1 MPLSN
6 TFALSASVTNA
17 LRFGA
22 VAFTFALGAAACSSA
37 ETNDADNASQTEEE
51 LRITRACAGKT
62 CGESCTLCPPGARNC
77 FETAVVKQCNAK
89 GRCEPTPPRCEDPP
103 PPPYDPCEGKAC
115 GEGCTLCPPGAT
127 DCFETA
133 VVKQCNA
140 KGRCEPTP
148 PRCEDPQPPPP
159 PPPYNPCEGK
169 ACGAGCTL
177 CPPGARDCFETA
189 VPKQC
194 DANGQCSPERPVCER
209 PDPKPYNPC
218 AGKRTGEQC
227 FLCPPGAADCFE
239 TTVVKTCN
247 ARGECTPAVGRL

>member
-62 CGESCTLCPPGARNC
+62 CGESCTLCPPGARN
-77 FETAVVKQCNAK
+77 
-89 GRCEPTPPRCEDPP
+89 
-103 PPPYDPCEGKAC
+103 
-115 GEGCTLCPPGAT
+115 
-127 DCFETA
+127 CFETA